1 MNHTFKHPS
10 KYKKEET
17 HKTKYVPIR
26 ECKVGKKY
34 RFEKHEHTVVDYE
47 YNYSYMTGTCVTNQ
61 VYTDR
66 EKVFGEYEHLIEIK
80 LDFPRKELEGEF
92 DNKLMFFF
100 PHDNELYQEVK
111 VVDYE

>member
-1 MNHTFKHPS
+1 MNHTFKHPD
-10 KYKKEET
+10 KY
-17 HKTKYVPIR
+17 KTKYVKIKD
-26 ECKVGKKY
+26 CVVGKKY
-34 RFEKHEHTVVDYE
+34 RFEKHEHTVHSYE

-80 LDFPRKELEGEF
+80 LDFPRRELEGEF

-100 PHDNELYQEVK
+100 HMTTNFIIKLK
-111 VVDYE
+111 L

>member
-1 MNHTFKHPS
+1 MTFTFKHPD
-10 KYKKEET
+10 KY
-17 HKTKYVPIR
+17 KTKYVKIKD
-26 ECKVGKKY
+26 CVVGKKY
-34 RFEKHEHTVVDYE
+34 RFEKHEHTVHSYE

-80 LDFPRKELEGEF
+80 LDAPRPELQGEF

-100 PHDNELYQEVK
+100 PHDNELYNKVK
-111 VVDYE
+111 VVEYK